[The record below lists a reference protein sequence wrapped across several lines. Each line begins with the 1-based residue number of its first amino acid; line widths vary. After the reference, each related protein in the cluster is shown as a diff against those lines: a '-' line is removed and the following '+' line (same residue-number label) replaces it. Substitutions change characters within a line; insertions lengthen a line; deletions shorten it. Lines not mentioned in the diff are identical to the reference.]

1 MKEAGFRTITY
12 TQLAIKWAQG
22 DTLAT
27 FGLFSKN
34 IVHHGASKGVL
45 LWYVLALFGVHPGS
59 SGVCM

>member
-34 IVHHGASKGVL
+34 IVHHGASKGVD
-45 LWYVLALFGVHPGS
+45 WGS
-59 SGVCM
+59 SSVWVFM